1 MYLLSKFCIKLEYN
15 IIDFFLIKMGVK
27 QGDNFSFNLFKIFIN
42 DFLKYLYLFV
52 DFVFLNLNLIN
63 CLMYVDDIILLFL
76 LVDGL

>member
-1 MYLLSKFCIKLEYN
+1 MYLLSKFCIRLEYN